1 MKPKTIPRWTREKPK
16 INDWQ
21 STVGDRKQAV
31 MALIDQ
37 GQVLRPGTHDSWS
50 LDTFGASEY
59 YGPLSPA
66 E

>member
-37 GQVLRPGTHDSWS
+37 GQVLRPGTDDSWS

-59 YGPLSPA
+59 YGPLSPV